1 MRYQGR
7 LTDWKDDKGFGFVTP
22 NGGGQRAFV
31 HIRSFANQQRRP
43 LGNEIIT
50 YEVAYDPMGRP
61 QAENIRIFGE
71 RKQKIYATGRSSV
84 PLFIAA
90 LFLLFVAAA
99 IALGKMPLTVAG
111 FYVPASVITFIAYAI
126 DKSAAQSDRWRTP
139 ESTLHMFA
147 LACGWPGALAAQYM
161 LRHKSKKASFL
172 SMYWMTVALN
182 VGALLWLL
190 MAAGA
195 TGLRTAIGF

>member
-1 MRYQGR
+1 MRCQGK

-61 QAENIRIFGE
+61 QAENIEIFGE
-71 RKQKIYATGRSSV
+71 RKQKIHSTGRSSL
-84 PLFIAA
+84 PLFIAVF
-90 LFLLFVAAA
+90 FLLFVAAA
-99 IALGKMPLTVAG
+99 IALGKMPLSVARC
-111 FYVPASVITFIAYAI
+111 YMAASVITFIAYAI

-161 LRHKSKKASFL
+161 LRHKSKKTSFL
-172 SMYWMTVALN
+172 SMFWMTVALN
-182 VGALLWLL
+182 VGTLLWLL

>member
-31 HIRSFANQQRRP
+31 HIRSFTNQQQRP

-50 YEVAYDPMGRP
+50 YEIAYDPMGRP
-61 QAENIRIFGE
+61 QAENIQIFGQ
-71 RKQKIYATGRSSV
+71 RKQLTHSTGRSSA

-90 LFLLFVAAA
+90 LFLMFVAAA
-99 IALGKMPLTVAG
+99 VALGKMPLSIPG
-111 FYVPASVITFIAYAI
+111 FYMVASVITFIVYAI
-126 DKSAAQSDRWRTP
+126 DKSAAQSNRQRTR

-172 SMYWMTVALN
+172 SMFWATVALN
-182 VGALLWLL
+182 FGALLWLL
-190 MAAGA
+190 LADAA
-195 TGLRTAIGF
+195 TGLRAAIGF